1 MTGAAIGAGALAAYS
16 LAVEPFRLE
25 VTETTLF
32 CPRLPDPLDGL
43 TVLLLADP
51 HIFRWGRRERRLAE
65 LLGTLPVP
73 DVAVLAGD
81 LIQGSEGIPHAR
93 RLVRDHVRA
102 RYRRFCILGNA
113 EHKLKGPRRRAFVDA
128 LRADGLTV
136 LVNQNEPL
144 VLRGATITVAGTD
157 DPYYGHADLDATL
170 AGAPPERFCLLL
182 AHSPQVAVLAARAG
196 VDVLLSGHTHGGQVR
211 LPLVGALKTQNPLGR
226 RVDQGLFDR
235 ARLRRALGGRDP
247 GGDLL
252 CYVSRGIGVARMRRL
267 PLHPRLFC
275 PPEVSWL
282 TLRSPGPPAD

>member
-1 MTGAAIGAGALAAYS
+1 
-16 LAVEPFRLE
+16 
-25 VTETTLF
+25 
-32 CPRLPDPLDGL
+32 
-43 TVLLLADP
+43 
-51 HIFRWGRRERRLAE
+51 
-65 LLGTLPVP
+65 
-73 DVAVLAGD
+73 VLAGD

-182 AHSPQVAVLAARAG
+182 AHSPQVASRGPSRRGRAA
-196 VDVLLSGHTHGGQVR
+196 
-211 LPLVGALKTQNPLGR
+211 VGAHARRPGTAAAGGR
-226 RVDQGLFDR
+226 AEDPEP
-235 ARLRRALGGRDP
+235 ARPPRGPGAVRPGAAPAGAGGRDP

-252 CYVSRGIGVARMRRL
+252 CYVSRGIGVARMHRL

-275 PPEVSWL
+275 PPSL
-282 TLRSPGPPAD
+282 LADAAPPGKAEG